1 MSVSM
6 FRKINDSGSPV
17 LTLTVDGQPVTAEP
31 GETVAAVLL
40 RQQTPACRSTPVLG
54 SPRAPYCMMG
64 VCFDCLVIVD
74 GAASTQSCL
83 VTVREGMRVERQFGR
98 PSVTP

>member
-1 MSVSM
+1 M
-6 FRKINDSGSPV
+6 FQKLNDSGSSM
-17 LTLTVDGQPVTAEP
+17 LTLTIDGQAVTAEP

-40 RQQTPACRSTPVLG
+40 RQQTPANRSTPVQG

-64 VCFDCLVIVD
+64 VCFDCLAIVD

-98 PSVTP
+98 RSVTS

>member
-1 MSVSM
+1 M
-6 FRKINDSGSPV
+6 FRKINDAGCPL
-17 LTLTVDGQPVTAEP
+17 LTLTIDGQPVTAEL

-40 RQQTPACRSTPVLG
+40 RQQAPASRSTPVQG

-64 VCFDCLVIVD
+64 VCFDCLTIVD

-98 PSVTP
+98 WNVAS

>member
-1 MSVSM
+1 M
-6 FRKINDSGSPV
+6 FRKINESGSPL
-17 LTLTVDGQPVTAEP
+17 LTLTVDGRAVTAEV

-40 RQQTPACRSTPVLG
+40 RQPTPASRSTPVLG
-54 SPRAPYCMMG
+54 SPRAPFCMMG
-64 VCFDCLVIVD
+64 VCFDCLAIVD

-98 PSVTP
+98 RSLAP